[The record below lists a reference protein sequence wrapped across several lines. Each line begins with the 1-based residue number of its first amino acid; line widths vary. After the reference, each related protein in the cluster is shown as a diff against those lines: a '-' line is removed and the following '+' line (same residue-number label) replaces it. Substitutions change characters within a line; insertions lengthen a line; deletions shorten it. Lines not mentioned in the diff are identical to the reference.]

1 MLITSEE
8 TDTSVNALKMRYIG
22 ITVRL
27 NSSIP
32 HICAALPVRILRKHS
47 KKSHTN
53 ILNKL

>member
-32 HICAALPVRILRKHS
+32 HICAASPVRILRKHS
-47 KKSHTN
+47 EKSRTN